1 MPGPLCLFSKLRGP
15 MGTNRSGTRRNRHLG
30 IAAIGALT
38 PPLLGPCLAG
48 VLLLVGCDSRE
59 AGAPSA
65 DQKDPSSAAI
75 PPAVAG
81 ESMAEANAALA
92 EFKASTNA
100 LVEWLDERSNPSA
113 KNPPPAPAAMMAEF
127 MGKAK
132 AIETAGLP
140 ADLAQAWS
148 DFIGQMTEVD
158 ALFGLLPA
166 PNPADPKAQ
175 MAAMSDIQPKLMAL
189 AEKVRPL
196 VKILADAGRRHGIE
210 NLERLGPGGEPPKN
224 PPSTLSP
231 PNSPVA
237 PSITLPSSAPS
248 PLAPAAPVP
257 PTAVPLPQEVPS
269 RPQS

>member
-1 MPGPLCLFSKLRGP
+1 MTEQSTNHNGMVAAGVSSNEIGRRHGSVPGPLCLFSKLRGP

-113 KNPPPAPAAMMAEF
+113 KNPPPAPGHKWKEC
-127 MGKAK
+127 G
-132 AIETAGLP
+132 
-140 ADLAQAWS
+140 
-148 DFIGQMTEVD
+148 
-158 ALFGLLPA
+158 
-166 PNPADPKAQ
+166 
-175 MAAMSDIQPKLMAL
+175 
-189 AEKVRPL
+189 
-196 VKILADAGRRHGIE
+196 
-210 NLERLGPGGEPPKN
+210 
-224 PPSTLSP
+224 
-231 PNSPVA
+231 
-237 PSITLPSSAPS
+237 
-248 PLAPAAPVP
+248 
-257 PTAVPLPQEVPS
+257 
-269 RPQS
+269 